1 MAGAASMKVR
11 VRDLGFGYRGG
22 TTETLVLSHLDL
34 EVETGSVHAIVGPNG
49 CGKSTLLRIVAGLE
63 KPTTGRVEFIGPQ
76 RHEKKTA
83 LVFQDPR
90 LLPWWTVERNIA
102 IGAEFSEKPDEMYKK
117 IRDFHTRRMGL
128 GRVRAQKPDTL
139 SLGQQTMAGLGRGIA
154 HDAEVLLLDEPF
166 AHLDAINRRKLHEE
180 FETHWQLDPRT
191 ILLVTHDVDE
201 AIILADRVSVMH
213 DGPGP
218 LVDTIE
224 VDAGRPRVGISPT
237 HPGLRAAT
245 FWVWDA
251 LERSRP

>member
-1 MAGAASMKVR
+1 MNVR
-11 VRDLGFGYRGG
+11 ITNLGFAYGG
-22 TTETLVLSHLDL
+22 ETPTRVLSGLDL
-34 EVETGSVHAIVGPNG
+34 EVRSGSVHAVVGPNG

-63 KPTTGRVEFIGPQ
+63 KPSTGSVEFVGPQ

-90 LLPWWTVERNIA
+90 LLPWWTVERNVA
-102 IGAEFSEKPDEMYKK
+102 ISAEFSEKPDDVYHK

-128 GRVRAQKPDTL
+128 GRVRAQRPDTL

-166 AHLDAINRRKLHEE
+166 THLDALNRRKLHEE

-201 AIILADRVSVMH
+201 AITLADRVSVMRG
-213 DGPGP
+213 GPGP
-218 LVDTIE
+218 LIDTIE
-224 VDAGRPRVGISPT
+224 VDAQRPRVGISPV
-237 HPGLRAAT
+237 HPGLRSAT
-245 FWVWDA
+245 TWVWDA
-251 LERSRP
+251 LERS

>member
-1 MAGAASMKVR
+1 MNIR
-11 VRDLGFGYRGG
+11 ITNLGFAYGG
-22 TTETLVLSHLDL
+22 ETPTRVLSGLDL
-34 EVETGSVHAIVGPNG
+34 EVKSGSVHAVVGPNG

-63 KPTTGRVEFIGPQ
+63 KPSTGSVEFVGPQ

-90 LLPWWTVERNIA
+90 LLPWWTVERNVA
-102 IGAEFSEKPDEMYKK
+102 ISAEFSEKPEDVYHK

-128 GRVRAQKPDTL
+128 GRVRAQRPDTL

-166 AHLDAINRRKLHEE
+166 THLDALNRRKLHEE

-201 AIILADRVSVMH
+201 AITLADRVSVMRG
-213 DGPGP
+213 GPGP
-218 LVDTIE
+218 LIDTIE
-224 VDAGRPRVGISPT
+224 VDAQRPRVGISPV
-237 HPGLRAAT
+237 HPGLRSAT
-245 FWVWDA
+245 TWVWDA
-251 LERSRP
+251 LERS

>member
-1 MAGAASMKVR
+1 MNVR
-11 VRDLGFGYRGG
+11 ISNLGFSHGG
-22 TTETLVLSHLDL
+22 DTPTRVLSGLDL
-34 EVETGSVHAIVGPNG
+34 EVGSGSVHAVVGPNG

-63 KPTTGRVEFIGPQ
+63 KPTTGRVEFVGPQ

-90 LLPWWTVERNIA
+90 LLPWWTVERNVA
-102 IGAEFSEKPDEMYKK
+102 ISAEFSEKPEEVYHK

-166 AHLDAINRRKLHEE
+166 THLDALNRRKLHEE

-201 AIILADRVSVMH
+201 AITLADRVSVMRG
-213 DGPGP
+213 GPGP
-218 LVDTIE
+218 LVATIE
-224 VDAGRPRVGISPT
+224 VDAGRPRVGISPAD
-237 HPGLRAAT
+237 PSLRSAT
-245 FWVWDA
+245 TWVWDA
-251 LERSRP
+251 LERSGR

>member
-1 MAGAASMKVR
+1 VNVRIASLGYSYGEEVR
-11 VRDLGFGYRGG
+11 TR
-22 TTETLVLSHLDL
+22 VLSDLDL
-34 EVETGSVHAIVGPNG
+34 EVRSGSVHALVGPNG
-49 CGKSTLLRIVAGLE
+49 CGKSTLLRIVAGLA
-63 KPTTGRVEFIGPQ
+63 KPTTGRVEFVGPQ
-76 RHEKKTA
+76 THEKKTA

-102 IGAEFSEKPDEMYKK
+102 IGAEFSEKPNDIYLK
-117 IRDFHTRRMGL
+117 IRDFHTRSMGL

-201 AIILADRVSVMH
+201 AITLADRVSVMRG
-213 DGPGP
+213 GPGP
-218 LVDTIE
+218 LIDTIE
-224 VDAGRPRVGISPT
+224 VDVERPRVGISPA
-237 HPGLRAAT
+237 HPGMRSAAT
-245 FWVWDA
+245 WVWDA
-251 LERSRP
+251 LERSGS

>member
-1 MAGAASMKVR
+1 MNIR
-11 VRDLGFGYRGG
+11 ITNLGFAYGG
-22 TTETLVLSHLDL
+22 ETPTRVLSGLDL
-34 EVETGSVHAIVGPNG
+34 EVKSGSVHAVIGPNG

-63 KPTTGRVEFIGPQ
+63 KPSTGSVEFVGPQ

-90 LLPWWTVERNIA
+90 LLPWWTVERNVA
-102 IGAEFSEKPDEMYKK
+102 ISAEFSEKPEDVYHK

-128 GRVRAQKPDTL
+128 GRVRAQRPDTL

-154 HDAEVLLLDEPF
+154 HGAEVLLLDEPF
-166 AHLDAINRRKLHEE
+166 THLDALNRRKLHEE

-201 AIILADRVSVMH
+201 AVTLADRVSVMRG
-213 DGPGP
+213 GPGP
-218 LVDTIE
+218 LIDTIE
-224 VDAGRPRVGISPT
+224 VDAQRPRVGISPI

-245 FWVWDA
+245 TWVWDA
-251 LERSRP
+251 LERS

>member
-1 MAGAASMKVR
+1 MNIR
-11 VRDLGFGYRGG
+11 ITNLGFAYGG
-22 TTETLVLSHLDL
+22 ETPTRVLSGLDL
-34 EVETGSVHAIVGPNG
+34 AVKSGSVHAVVGPNG

-63 KPTTGRVEFIGPQ
+63 KPSTGSVEFVGPQ

-90 LLPWWTVERNIA
+90 LLPWWTVERNVA
-102 IGAEFSEKPDEMYKK
+102 ISAEFSEKPEDVYHK

-128 GRVRAQKPDTL
+128 GRVRAQRPDTL

-166 AHLDAINRRKLHEE
+166 THLDALNRRKLHEE

-201 AIILADRVSVMH
+201 AITLADRVSVMRG
-213 DGPGP
+213 GPGP
-218 LVDTIE
+218 LIDTIE
-224 VDAGRPRVGISPT
+224 VDAQRPRVGISPV
-237 HPGLRAAT
+237 HPGLRSAT
-245 FWVWDA
+245 TWVWDA
-251 LERSRP
+251 LERS